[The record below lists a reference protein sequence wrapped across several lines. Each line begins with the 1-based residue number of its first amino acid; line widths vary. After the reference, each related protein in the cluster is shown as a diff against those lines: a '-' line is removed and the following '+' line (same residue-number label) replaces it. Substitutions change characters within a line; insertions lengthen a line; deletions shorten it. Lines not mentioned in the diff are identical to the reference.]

1 MKNEPMTS
9 NSPDSTPAAQVESM
23 QVGGVALRIRPIEP
37 QDDRRLVEFFNNLSP
52 RSICMRFFAPMKQL
66 SAAMVERL
74 TRVDPQRHIAL
85 VALSRDDPGHPML
98 GVARVIAQ
106 DDLRHGE
113 FSIVVAD
120 AWQGRGI
127 GAALLQRCIDLAA
140 RRGIQK
146 IWGLV
151 LVENTQMLALGRKLG
166 FTIQRSGGAEYE
178 LTIDVTAAAPET
190 ERMVQRVPT
199 L

>member
-1 MKNEPMTS
+1 MAN
-9 NSPDSTPAAQVESM
+9 AAMMSRAPRGGEVVE
-23 QVGGVALRIRPIEP
+23 VGGVALWVRPIEA
-37 QDDRRLVEFFNNLSP
+37 QDDRRLVEFFDSLSP
-52 RSICMRFFAPMKQL
+52 HSIYMRFFSPMKAL
-66 SAAMVERL
+66 SPAMVEKF
-74 TRVDPQRHIAL
+74 TRVDPRRHIAL
-85 VALSRDDPGHPML
+85 VALQRETLGQPML
-98 GVARVIAQ
+98 GVGRVIAR
-106 DDLRHGE
+106 DDSANGE

-127 GAALLQRCIDLAA
+127 GAALLQRCIERAA
-140 RRGIQK
+140 TRGIQK

-151 LVENTQMLALGRKLG
+151 LAENTQMLALGRKLG

-178 LTIDVTAAAPET
+178 LTIDVTVAAPEI